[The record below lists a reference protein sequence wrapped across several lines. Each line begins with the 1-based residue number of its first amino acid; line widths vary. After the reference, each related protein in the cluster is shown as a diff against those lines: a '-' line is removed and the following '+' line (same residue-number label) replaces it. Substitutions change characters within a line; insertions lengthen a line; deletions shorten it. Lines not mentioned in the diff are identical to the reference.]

1 MTDQEIDAHIRELRE
16 QMDLI
21 RRDYQKQIAP
31 FINEIVRLETMRT
44 PKPIIFELPKEPQ

>member
-1 MTDQEIDAHIRELRE
+1 MTDQEIDERIQNLRD

-31 FINEIVRLETMRT
+31 YINEIVRLETLRT
-44 PKPIIFELPKEPQ
+44 PKPIIFELPKEPK